1 MEFYFDPL
9 KQKNQ
14 EATTW
19 GTKKSDDPVVKE
31 IRRRILGTILK
42 LDVEG
47 LPTQIEQ
54 LWELILS
61 KWQDL

>member
-31 IRRRILGTILK
+31 IRRRILGTILE
-42 LDVEG
+42 LDDEG
-47 LPTQIEQ
+47 LLTKIEQ
-54 LWELILS
+54 PWEFILL
-61 KWQDL
+61 KWKDL